1 MDGLKR
7 REFLFLKR
15 YRSRPIVCGGRDKL
29 DWRSVRIVK
38 ATLILTASG
47 PMALFT
53 SCAALDALAQL
64 SKLETTKFIA
74 NEMLL

>member
-1 MDGLKR
+1 M
-7 REFLFLKR
+7 
-15 YRSRPIVCGGRDKL
+15 
-29 DWRSVRIVK
+29 K

-47 PMALFT
+47 PMALLT